1 MKKFLALFLV
11 ILVLSAAAIAS
22 TKKSTSHDADTLKNC
37 IRNDGLFTLWRD
49 TLTGKVFLDIKKEQ
63 LGKEFI
69 YFSFI
74 ADAPLSSYHYRGDYY
89 DSKIIR
95 FDKIYDHVEITQVN
109 TGFYFDPN
117 SPLSRSANANLNNPV
132 LANEKIITDQKNTNS
147 VLLDANN
154 IFANEKLQFVIP
166 QPVPGMPPPTLGTL
180 NKDRSSIDRVR
191 NYSKNT
197 DFIVKL
203 IYENPKPFSEISS
216 LADGR
221 NVTVYLQHTL
231 VEVPQNDFKPRIFDP
246 RIGYFTN
253 HEDDQT
259 TLDNIHWH
267 DLIQRWNLVKKDPGQ
282 AISEPVQP
290 IVYWI
295 ENTTP
300 LEFRACI
307 KQAVESWNGPFEK
320 AGFKN
325 AVVCKIQP
333 DTASWD
339 AGDINYNV
347 LRWVSSPE
355 AEIPFW
361 AYGPSFTNP
370 RTGQILGADVILE
383 YDAIRTNNFN
393 NTLFKTS
400 AFHGNQVNGCSLQAG
415 GGGHLQS
422 GLAVMNALGMDDA
435 SKIEIVRQYIMYL
448 VEHELGHTF
457 GLTHNFHGSTLL
469 SPEEMKNRSKVTEH
483 GTISSVM
490 DYVDWNINADH
501 ASPFL
506 YYDTL
511 PGIYDDWAI
520 EFGYAEPL
528 KDPAAEAVRLKH
540 LLDKSSDPRLAYGN
554 DEDIMRGA
562 GNGIDPDVQQYDI
575 SNNSL
580 AYAMDKCELYTRLF
594 PKLKEKFIKKDHN
607 YQELLNGYMAMM
619 SQYSQELGIITK
631 QIGAVHYNHCAPC
644 ENTSMPLTAVKENE
658 QKLAMYA
665 LDKYAFSPDALL
677 ASNDLFNYLF
687 SQRRGLDLYG
697 TNDSVNQDPHLHEL
711 ILGIQKKCLDNL
723 LNAKVLLR
731 IIDSHL
737 YGNTYTIDK
746 EFDALTN
753 CIFNADAATTV
764 STIRQNLQSEYVTR
778 LIAIMDK
785 KSSYPEISK
794 SMAMAELQHIDK
806 MEMAAVKKD
815 MLTNAHRAHISF
827 MIKRSFEEK

>member
-1 MKKFLALFLV
+1 MKKSFPLF
-11 ILVLSAAAIAS
+11 IVLLLSSAAAIAT
-22 TKKSTSHDADTLKNC
+22 TKKTAGPDADSLKNC
-37 IRNDGLFTLWRD
+37 VHYDGLFTLWRD
-49 TLTGKVFLDIKKEQ
+49 TLTGKVFIEIKKEQ

-95 FDKIYDHVEITQVN
+95 FDKKYDHVEITQVN

-117 SPLSRSANANLNNPV
+117 SPLSRAANANLNDPV
-132 LANEKIITDQKNTNS
+132 LANEKIITDQKNINGI
-147 VLLDANN
+147 LLDANN

-166 QPVPGMPPPTLGTL
+166 QPVPGMPPPILGTL
-180 NKDRSSIDRVR
+180 NKDRSSVDRVR

-203 IYENPKPFSEISS
+203 IYENPKPFTEIYS

-221 NVTVYLQHTL
+221 NVTVYLQHSL

-259 TLDNIHWH
+259 TLNNIHWH
-267 DLIQRWNLVKKDPGQ
+267 DLIQRWNLVKKYPEQ
-282 AISEPVQP
+282 ALSEPVQP

-300 LEFRACI
+300 LEFRSTI
-307 KQAVESWNGPFEK
+307 KAAVESWNGPFEK

-333 DTASWD
+333 DTATWD

-383 YDAIRTNNFN
+383 YDAIRTNNFK
-393 NTLFKTS
+393 NTLFTTPGY
-400 AFHGNQVNGCSLQAG
+400 HGNQFNGCSLQSGA
-415 GGGHLQS
+415 GGHLQS
-422 GLAVMNALGMDDA
+422 GLTVMTALDMEDA
-435 SKIEIVRQYIMYL
+435 SKIEMVRQYIMYL

-469 SPEEMKNRSKVTEH
+469 SPEEMKSRSKVAEH

-501 ASPFL
+501 AAPFL

-520 EFGYAEPL
+520 EFGYRESL
-528 KDPAAEAVRLKH
+528 KDPVAETARLKH
-540 LLDKSSDPRLAYGN
+540 LLDKSSDPRMAYGN

-562 GNGIDPDVQQYDI
+562 GSGIDPDVQQYDI

-580 AYAMDKCELYTRLF
+580 AYAMKKYELYTSLI
-594 PKLKEKFIKKDHN
+594 PKLKEKLIKKDHN
-607 YQELLNGYMAMM
+607 YQELLDGFMAMM
-619 SQYSQELGIITK
+619 TLSSQQLVIITK
-631 QIGAVHYNHCAPC
+631 QIGAVHYNHCSPC
-644 ENTSMPLTAVKENE
+644 DATSMPLTAVKETE
-658 QKLAMYA
+658 QKLAMSA
-665 LDKYAFSPDALL
+665 LDKYAFSPGALL

-687 SQRRGLDLYG
+687 AQRRGLDLYG

-711 ILGIQKKCLDNL
+711 ILGIQKKCLDHL
-723 LNAKVLLR
+723 LNEKVLAR

-753 CIFNADAATTV
+753 SIFNADV
-764 STIRQNLQSEYVTR
+764 STSVNTVRQNLQSEYVSR

-806 MEMAAVKKD
+806 METTAVKKD
-815 MLTNAHRAHISF
+815 PLTIAHRAHIRF